1 MSAKSIHFGETV
13 TKKRKPELDA
23 NGEADSDEV
32 RMVDKIYVVHNLFF
46 NFFNLLN
53 IFSTNSYT

>member
-46 NFFNLLN
+46 NFL
-53 IFSTNSYT
+53 IY